1 MTIAILGEAII
12 DLIPDTDRRY
22 KPYPGGSPY
31 NVAIALA
38 RQREPV
44 SYISPFSEDAFGDLL
59 HQGLTKEK
67 ARSPLVR
74 LSLIHI

>member
-12 DLIPDTDRRY
+12 DLIPDPDHGY

-38 RQREPV
+38 RQQQSV

-59 HQGLTKEK
+59 H
-67 ARSPLVR
+67 